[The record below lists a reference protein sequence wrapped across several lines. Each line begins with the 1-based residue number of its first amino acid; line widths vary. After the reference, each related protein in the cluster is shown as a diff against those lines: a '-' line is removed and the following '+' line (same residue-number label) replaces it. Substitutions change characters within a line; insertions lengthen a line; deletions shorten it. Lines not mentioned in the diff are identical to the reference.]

1 MSIVV
6 DASVALRLLLRTGAD
21 DDLRSLVATED
32 LHAPALVD
40 VEVASGLRRLAAAGS
55 LSADRAAEA
64 LADLGVLGVD
74 RYPHTPLLPRIWQL
88 RADLCAYDATHAALA
103 EASDCALVTGDR
115 GLAIAPGRGTS
126 GATCAGCGDR
136 GRGPWSA
143 RPPSSASPQPARR
156 GPC

>member
-1 MSIVV
+1 VSIVV
-6 DASVALRLLLRTGAD
+6 DASVVLRLLLRTGAD

-55 LSADRAAEA
+55 VSANRAAEA

-88 RADLCAYDATHAALA
+88 RANLSAYDATYAALA
-103 EASDCALVTGDR
+103 EALHCALVTGDR
-115 GLAIAPGRGTS
+115 GLATAPGPR
-126 GATCAGCGDR
+126 CE
-136 GRGPWSA
+136 
-143 RPPSSASPQPARR
+143 RR
-156 GPC
+156 HLR